1 MNGVPKEHQQRE
13 NIVLTYKNKLIV
25 ITPQMSGRE
34 FGEMLIKTHLSEALP
49 ILDGLVR
56 VTGPAAQHVLKE
68 METLDQWHREQNRPK
83 IDTYG

>member
-34 FGEMLIKTHLSEALP
+34 FGEMLIKTHLDEF
-49 ILDGLVR
+49 
-56 VTGPAAQHVLKE
+56 
-68 METLDQWHREQNRPK
+68 
-83 IDTYG
+83 